1 MSEKT
6 LTKVVFNE
14 ERKLLLTFDHKHQV
28 SAHLSN
34 GKTHSEVAKALSSL
48 LSEIQNMG
56 D

>member
-28 SAHLSN
+28 SAHLGN
-34 GKTHSEVAKALSSL
+34 GKSSSDVAKALSL
-48 LSEIQNMG
+48 LITDIQNL
-56 D
+56 DD

>member
-28 SAHLSN
+28 SAHLGN
-34 GKTHSEVAKALSSL
+34 GKTSSEVVKALKLL
-48 LSEIQNMG
+48 LSDIQNI
-56 D
+56 DD